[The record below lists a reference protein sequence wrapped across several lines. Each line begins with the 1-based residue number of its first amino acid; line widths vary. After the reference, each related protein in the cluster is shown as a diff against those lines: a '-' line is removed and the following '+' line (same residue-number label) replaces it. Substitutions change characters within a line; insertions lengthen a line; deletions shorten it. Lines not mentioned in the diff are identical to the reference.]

1 MTNARPLLDRYR
13 ALKRQQPDRPLLVR
27 LGDFYEAFDADA
39 ETIARVLGLALTRQ
53 GNGPNAA
60 SIAGFPCFHL
70 YPYMTKLESA
80 GLDVRV
86 VERL

>member
-1 MTNARPLLDRYR
+1 MSNAKPLLERYR
-13 ALKRQQPDRPLLVR
+13 ALKRQEPDRPLLVR

-60 SIAGFPCFHL
+60 SIAGFPYHQL
-70 YPYMTKLESA
+70 DSYLPKLATA

-86 VERL
+86 IERL